1 LLESAVQS
9 SPGEDLAAYAQ
20 SLLEDF
26 KKESLHPGEEPQPP
40 FSGRRP
46 AFRAGLPV
54 EPLSE
59 RELQVLRLLAA
70 GSSNPEI
77 AAQLYISL
85 NTVKSHLKN
94 IYGKLGV
101 TRRGQATARARD
113 LHLL

>member
-1 LLESAVQS
+1 
-9 SPGEDLAAYAQ
+9 
-20 SLLEDF
+20 
-26 KKESLHPGEEPQPP
+26 
-40 FSGRRP
+40 
-46 AFRAGLPV
+46 V